1 MVMRKKMAKA
11 IVIYETTYGYTETM
25 AKDIVAGLREA
36 GVEVKLKRV
45 LSAKA
50 DDLKDVDAVVLGS
63 PTYVRDLIAAMKTFL
78 FEMDKADL
86 KGKIGA
92 AFGSYG
98 WSGESIEIM
107 TETMKNLFEM
117 NMIEPGLRI
126 KRRPT
131 EKGLEE
137 CREFGKK
144 IAESIK

>member
-1 MVMRKKMAKA
+1 VVEKMAKA
-11 IVIYETTYGYTETM
+11 IIIYETRSGNTEMM
-25 AKDIVAGLREA
+25 AKAIEAGLKEA
-36 GVEVKLKRV
+36 GVDVELKKAAR
-45 LSAKA
+45 AKA
-50 DDLKDVDAVVLGS
+50 DDLKDIDAVVLGS
-63 PTYVRDLIAAMKTFL
+63 PTYVRSLIAAMKTFL

-107 TETMKNLFEM
+107 TETLKNLAGM
-117 NMIEPGLRI
+117 NVIEPGLRI

-131 EKGLEE
+131 DQGLKE

-144 IAESIK
+144 IAEKIK

>member
-1 MVMRKKMAKA
+1 MARAIIIYGTRSGNTEMMAKA
-11 IVIYETTYGYTETM
+11 IETSL
-25 AKDIVAGLREA
+25 KEA
-36 GVEVKLKRV
+36 GVEVERK
-45 LSAKA
+45 KA
-50 DDLKDVDAVVLGS
+50 ERANAEDLKGVDAVILGS
-63 PTYVRDLIAAMKTFL
+63 PTYVRNLIAAMKTFL

-86 KGKIGA
+86 QGKIGA

-98 WSGESIEIM
+98 WSGESIEIL
-107 TETMKNLFEM
+107 TETMKNLAGM
-117 NMIEPGLRI
+117 NMIEQGLRI